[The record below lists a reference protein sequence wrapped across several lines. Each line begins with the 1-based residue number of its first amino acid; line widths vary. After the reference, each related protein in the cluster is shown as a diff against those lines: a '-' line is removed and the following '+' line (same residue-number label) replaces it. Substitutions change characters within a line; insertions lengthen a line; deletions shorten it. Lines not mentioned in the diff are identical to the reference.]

1 MSKLFT
7 TRRRI
12 AIVGITAA
20 MVLAGGGAAFAYF
33 TASGS
38 GTGSATVG
46 STGTWQVTQAS
57 STGTIYPGSGSSV
70 ITFNVKNTG
79 NGDQQYST
87 ATVAVN
93 SSTQSGYVGD
103 ITQSATPVSGCLASW
118 FSASDTATGD
128 DPDLGTNIAA
138 GGTVQVMVQ
147 VSMPSDS
154 TDNQDDC
161 EGTTPDV
168 TLTIG

>member
-12 AIVGITAA
+12 AIVVGASAI
-20 MVLAGGGAAFAYF
+20 VLAGGGAAFAYF

-79 NGDQQYST
+79 TGDQQYST
-87 ATVAVN
+87 ATAAIN
-93 SSTQSGYVGD
+93 SSSSD
-103 ITQSATPVSGCLASW
+103 ITQSGTALSGCLASW
-118 FSASDTATGD
+118 YTASVTS
-128 DPDLGTNIAA
+128 DPDLSTKVA
-138 GGTVQVMVQ
+138 GGATVQVQ
-147 VSMPSDS
+147 VTVTMPSDS
-154 TDNQDDC
+154 VNQDAC
-161 EGTTPDV
+161 ESATPDV
-168 TLTIG
+168 SLSIS